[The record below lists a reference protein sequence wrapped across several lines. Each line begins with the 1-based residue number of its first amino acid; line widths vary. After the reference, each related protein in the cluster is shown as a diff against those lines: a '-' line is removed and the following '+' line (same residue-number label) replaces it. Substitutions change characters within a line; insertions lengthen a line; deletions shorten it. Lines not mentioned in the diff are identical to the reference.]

1 MVAPKVARPRNSRDT
16 ASERGFTLVEVTV
29 ILLVLVI
36 LSTIMLPQIG
46 GYNRLA
52 RFVRVKEDLGAICS
66 VIKAMLDDVGEG
78 AIFEE
83 AGYDHPPVRT
93 WATGLLIGEGDK
105 PSGPDGESEGRAK
118 WRLDYFDM
126 FDVET
131 ATGEEISF
139 QVDKLGNHLIAN
151 TPMGDAGNRWRT
163 PSDMAQGFN
172 SLFAWRGP
180 YMNDQIS
187 PDPWGNRYGVNVFAL
202 YSPPEVGP
210 LDRFSSAVVC
220 LSAGP
225 DGNIDT
231 DFNQPYGWTTGDD
244 DVTALL
250 NAGGPI

>member
-1 MVAPKVARPRNSRDT
+1 MVSRKVAQPRTSLDV

-105 PSGPDGESEGRAK
+105 PSGPDDESDARAK
-118 WRLDYFDM
+118 WRLDFFDM
-126 FDVET
+126 FNVET
-131 ATGEEISF
+131 ANG
-139 QVDKLGNHLIAN
+139 Q
-151 TPMGDAGNRWRT
+151 R
-163 PSDMAQGFN
+163 
-172 SLFAWRGP
+172 
-180 YMNDQIS
+180 
-187 PDPWGNRYGVNVFAL
+187 
-202 YSPPEVGP
+202 
-210 LDRFSSAVVC
+210 
-220 LSAGP
+220 
-225 DGNIDT
+225 
-231 DFNQPYGWTTGDD
+231 
-244 DVTALL
+244 
-250 NAGGPI
+250 